1 MKALEYFLLFCAIV
15 LLAVS
20 YYLST
25 EGNFKVAAL
34 VNFCA
39 LICGSVA
46 GTRIGGRIYKK
57 NQENK
62 E

>member
-1 MKALEYFLLFCAIV
+1 MKALEYLLLFCAIV
-15 LLAVS
+15 LPAVS
-20 YYLST
+20 YYLTT
-25 EGNFKVAAL
+25 EGNFTVAAL

-39 LICGSVA
+39 VSCGTVA
-46 GTRIGGRIYKK
+46 GTRIGGRIYEK